1 MGIIYQGHRLARICI
16 EDALNYAT
24 QRRVFGKRLIDSE
37 VIRTKFAHM
46 ARLVESQQAWIESIV
61 YAIEHLSHDEANER
75 LGGLTSLMKANC
87 SLILEEVAREAVQ
100 VLGGI
105 GHTRGGRGE
114 RIERIRRDVKGIAI
128 PGGSEEILLLMA
140 VKQELKLAMS
150 IGAKL

>member
-1 MGIIYQGHRLARICI
+1 MLTLIC
-16 EDALNYAT
+16 A
-24 QRRVFGKRLIDSE
+24 Q
-37 VIRTKFAHM
+37 FAHM

-61 YAIEHLSHDEANER
+61 YAIEHLSHNEANER
-75 LGGLTSLMKANC
+75 LGGFTSLMKANC
-87 SLILEEVAREAVQ
+87 SIVLEDVAREAVQ

-140 VKQELKLAMS
+140 IKQELKQAVKL
-150 IGAKL
+150 GAKL

>member
-1 MGIIYQGHRLARICI
+1 MARICI